1 MGISNLS
8 VIKFDILDFKTEHAK
23 TIPYNNNLTIKTQIT
38 YKNNNTPVTEG
49 TIYYKINDQIIK
61 NSKGNTIYS
70 NLKNGTTR
78 FNLQFNKQYKPDTYK
93 LTTIYKIGENKA
105 L

>member
-1 MGISNLS
+1 
-8 VIKFDILDFKTEHAK
+8 V
-23 TIPYNNNLTIKTQIT
+23 
-38 YKNNNTPVTEG
+38 
-49 TIYYKINDQIIK
+49 YYKINDQIIK

-93 LTTIYKIGENKA
+93 LTTIYTNQLYTKETVSFISIVEN
-105 L
+105 